1 MLREVFPQRDATAPM
16 PAKVR
21 AVLEAVRVPAEERMV
36 AAIAAILDETE
47 QQFFRSA
54 EHSRSNVDQQRWFDA
69 LREVRR
75 GRADIAPR
83 FLVSF
88 EAQLMQ
94 APAVEQPPA
103 PAPMSAAELDLV
115 NQDELETRLILEDG
129 AARAEIRM
137 HEALYALAHRFAV
150 LWSCPPLAVG
160 RVPVGPRAINEAFVA
175 AIGDLRLAP
184 DATQILLRV
193 YDRLA
198 LQGIADWLDAV
209 NALFVKHGVLPN
221 FGGYGSRRA
230 EGSAP
235 AASVPDPGGSAAA
248 RTTPDKAPGAVPNE
262 TPPVDPGT
270 ARPEPDAQ
278 PIWTTEDQVRFDAL
292 RAALGSMRTPGSEG
306 ASQGRGLQAVEI
318 GPQDLQTVL
327 AHLQTM
333 PNQAQLVAGRRLPRS
348 VGHVRQAMLEH
359 VARTLPAGAQPVLR
373 RDDEDVL
380 DLMEAFLGTLQ
391 HELPQDPV
399 IEQVLTRLQV
409 PLVRLALDDHSFFTR
424 TEHPARQ
431 LLGAIADVSQSCFDD
446 DPDGRRMLERL
457 GTIGDR
463 ISAEF
468 EQGVDLFQQLFGD
481 LTAHV
486 RSVQRRAEA
495 AERRHVEAARGRER
509 LALARRTAEEALA
522 DRIAARAPDE
532 LLRST
537 LEQAWAD
544 VLALTLLR
552 HGSESEVYR
561 QRLLVVERLLAMRE
575 AGAASPSEA
584 RAVREEIENGLALV
598 GYHLSEARQVMQ
610 RLLGES
616 EGAADPAASAALA
629 RSLRAR
635 ARLGESRVG
644 DVAARGPPTPNQQAA
659 IDRVQALPIGSWL
672 APGSGDGPRLKLAW
686 RSDALGRVLLVNR
699 RATSAEERS
708 IEELASELERG
719 GLRSVMAPPVPP
731 IERVFQRILAKSK
744 LSTDDTFHA

>member
-1 MLREVFPQRDATAPM
+1 
-16 PAKVR
+16 
-21 AVLEAVRVPAEERMV
+21 VLEAVRVPTEERMV

-47 QQFFRSA
+47 QQFFRNA

-88 EAQLMQ
+88 EAQLMRP
-94 APAVEQPPA
+94 PAAELPAPPA
-103 PAPMSAAELDLV
+103 PVYAADLGLV

-137 HEALYALAHRFAV
+137 HEALYALSHRFAV
-150 LWSCPPLAVG
+150 LWTCPPLAVG

-193 YDRLA
+193 YDRIA
-198 LQGIADWLDAV
+198 LQGIADWLDSV
-209 NALFVKHGVLPN
+209 NVLFVQHGVLPN
-221 FGGYGSRRA
+221 FVGYGARRA
-230 EGSAP
+230 EASAP
-235 AASVPDPGGSAAA
+235 AASVPDAAPS
-248 RTTPDKAPGAVPNE
+248 TPAKAEVETDKAPGVVPNQ
-262 TPPVDPGT
+262 TPPADRGT
-270 ARPEPDAQ
+270 TRPEPDPQ
-278 PIWTTEDQVRFDAL
+278 PAWTAEDQARFDAL

-333 PNQAQLVAGRRLPRS
+333 PNHAQLVAGRRLPRS

-391 HELPQDPV
+391 SELPQDPV

-424 TEHPARQ
+424 TGHPARQ

-486 RSVQRRAEA
+486 RSVQRRADA

-509 LALARRTAEEALA
+509 LALARRTAEDALA

-537 LEQAWAD
+537 LELAWAD

-552 HGSESEVYR
+552 HGSESEIYR

-575 AGAASPSEA
+575 AGAANPGEA
-584 RAVREEIENGLALV
+584 KAIRDEIENGLSLV

-610 RLLGES
+610 RLLGETDAES
-616 EGAADPAASAALA
+616 DPAASATLA
-629 RSLRAR
+629 KSLRAR
-635 ARLGESRVG
+635 VRLGESRVG
-644 DVAARGPPTPNQQAA
+644 DMAARGPLTPAQQAS
-659 IDRVQALPIGSWL
+659 IDRVRALPIGSWL
-672 APGSGDGPRLKLAW
+672 APGTGDGPKLKLAW
-686 RSDALGRVLLVNR
+686 RSDSLERVLLINR

-708 IEELASELERG
+708 IEELAHELERG
-719 GLRSVMAPPVPP
+719 GLRCVMAPPVPP
-731 IERVFQRILAKSK
+731 IERVFQRILAKSR
-744 LSTDDTFHA
+744 LSADDTFHA